1 MSEQTIKTTQNAYVP
16 TDADFRLKDNAGK
29 ITIDTNFAAQSFW
42 KDVTLRFFRKTS
54 AWIGLFLIIIITV
67 VWRLDDESTSTGAE
81 GLPLVLLGG

>member
-16 TDADFRLKDNAGK
+16 TDADFRLKDNAGE

-54 AWIGLFLIIIITV
+54 AWIGLFLIIIITFCFINLIFIKKV
-67 VWRLDDESTSTGAE
+67 CCYHTHY
-81 GLPLVLLGG
+81 